1 MTDTFDSTDSGR
13 SGTPLRH
20 LQTVAFDGAFV
31 MRLGGELP
39 GVVCGYETYGELNA
53 QASNAVLV
61 CHAISGDSHVACHD
75 ADDEPGWWDALVGP
89 GRAVDTDVCFVVCAN
104 VLGGCRGSTGPG
116 SIDPATGRPY
126 GPGFPDVT
134 VEDMVDVQAK
144 LLDHL
149 GVTKLLAVIG
159 GSLGGHQAL
168 AWATRYPDRV
178 GACCAL
184 ATSTRL
190 TSQALAFDVVARNAI
205 QSDPDFHAGQ
215 YYDKASKPDTGL
227 AIARML
233 GHITYLSSQGM
244 SDRFDIDRDSPRQI
258 DTDFEAKF
266 SVGSYLAH
274 QGQRFVGRF
283 DANSYVTLSMAMD
296 LFDMGQTHDQRAEAF
311 GAATC
316 RWLVVSFSSD
326 WLFLPSQSR
335 EVVAALT
342 ARGQAVTYTEL
353 HTAAG
358 HDAFLMQEDV
368 KRFGPLVRAMIVSAE
383 AGTPPPDSDSLPPGS
398 DSSSSAQVE
407 ALSLIDERI
416 AELIKP
422 GESVLDLGCGDGRL
436 LAALRER
443 GAGRL
448 CGVEVKEPAIVA
460 TARRGLPVLDYD
472 LNKGLPEFS
481 DHSFDVV
488 VLSATLQAVGRI
500 DVLFDEML
508 RVGKRCVVSFANFAY
523 RDLREMYAEHGRSP
537 KAKGEYRYDWYDTP
551 NRRFPSIADVQDLL
565 TAKGA
570 TIHQGIYLDTQAGKV
585 IAADDD
591 PNLNADTA
599 VLVISREG

>member
-1 MTDTFDSTDSGR
+1 MTDTFDSTDSAR
-13 SGTPLRH
+13 SGSPLRH
-20 LQTVAFDGAFV
+20 LKTVAFDGPFK
-31 MRLGGELP
+31 MKLGGTLP
-39 GVVCGYETYGELNA
+39 GVTCAYETYGELNA
-53 QASNAVLV
+53 DASNAVLM
-61 CHAISGDSHVACHD
+61 CHAISGDSHVARHD
-75 ADDEPGWWDALVGP
+75 DQDEPGWWDTLVGP
-89 GRAVDTDVCFVVCAN
+89 GKAVDTDTHFVVCAN

-116 SIDPATGRPY
+116 SIDPETGKPY
-126 GPGFPDVT
+126 GPAFPDVT
-134 VEDMVDVQAK
+134 VEDMVHVQAK

-149 GVTKLLAVIG
+149 GVTKLAGVIG
-159 GSLGGHQAL
+159 GSLGGHQAMT
-168 AWATRYPDRV
+168 WATCYPDRV
-178 GACCAL
+178 GACCAI

-215 YYDKASKPDTGL
+215 YYDKPTKPDTGL

-233 GHITYLSSQGM
+233 GHITYLSSKGM
-244 SDRFDIDRDSPRQI
+244 ADRFDIDRDSPRQI

-296 LFDMGQTHDQRAEAF
+296 LFDLGHTHKQRVEAF
-311 GAATC
+311 KAATC
-316 RWLVVSFSSD
+316 RWLIVSFSSD
-326 WLFLPSQSR
+326 WLFLPLQSR

-342 ARGQAVTYTEL
+342 ARDQTVTYTEL
-353 HTAAG
+353 HTQAG
-358 HDAFLMQEDV
+358 HDAFLVQEDV
-368 KRFGPLVRAMIVSAE
+368 KRFGPLVRSVIQPPKE
-383 AGTPPPDSDSLPPGS
+383 ADGAVG
-398 DSSSSAQVE
+398 VE
-407 ALSLIDERI
+407 TQALSLIDQRI

-436 LAALRER
+436 LSALRDR

-448 CGVEVKEPAIVA
+448 CGVEVKEASIVA
-460 TARRGLPVLDYD
+460 TAKRGLPVLDYD
-472 LNKGLPEFS
+472 LNKGLPEFC
-481 DHSFDVV
+481 DNRFDVV

-508 RVGKRCVVSFANFAY
+508 RVGRRCVVSFANFAY
-523 RDLREMYAEHGRSP
+523 RELREMYAEHGRSP
-537 KAKGEYRYDWYDTP
+537 KATGQYHYDWYDTP

-570 TIHQGIYLDTQAGKV
+570 TIHQGIYFDTQSGKTIAG
-585 IAADDD
+585 DND

-599 VLVISREG
+599 VLVISREK

>member
-1 MTDTFDSTDSGR
+1 MTDTFDSTDAVR
-13 SGTPLRH
+13 SGSPLRH
-20 LQTVAFDGAFV
+20 LQTVVFDAPFK

-39 GVVCGYETYGELNA
+39 GVVCAYETYGSLNGD
-53 QASNAVLV
+53 ASNAVLV
-61 CHAISGDSHVACHD
+61 CHAISGDSHVARHD
-75 ADDEPGWWDALVGP
+75 PDDEPGWWDTLVGP
-89 GRAVDTDVCFVVCAN
+89 GKAIDTDTHFVICAN

-116 SIDPATGRPY
+116 SIDPKTHKPY
-126 GPGFPDVT
+126 GPGFPDVS

-149 GVTKLLAVIG
+149 GVKKLAGVIG
-159 GSLGGHQAL
+159 GSLGGHQAMV
-168 AWATRYPDRV
+168 WATRFPDRV
-178 GACCAL
+178 AACCAL

-205 QSDPDFHAGQ
+205 QTDPDFHAGQ
-215 YYDKASKPDTGL
+215 YYDKPTKPNTGL

-233 GHITYLSSQGM
+233 GHITYLSSKGM
-244 SDRFDIDRDSPRQI
+244 AERFDIDRHEPRQL
-258 DTDFEAKF
+258 DTDFESKF

-296 LFDMGQTHDQRAEAF
+296 LIDLGQTHDQRVERF
-311 GAATC
+311 SPATC
-316 RWLVVSFSSD
+316 RWLVLSFSSD

-342 ARGQAVTYTEL
+342 ARDQAVTYAEL
-353 HTAAG
+353 RTQSG
-358 HDAFLMQEDV
+358 HDGFLIDSDV
-368 KRFGPLVRAMIVSAE
+368 QRFGPLVRATI
-383 AGTPPPDSDSLPPGS
+383 GPDPEVDPSEG
-398 DSSSSAQVE
+398 AQAQ
-407 ALSLIDERI
+407 ALSLIDRRI
-416 AELIKP
+416 VELIKP
-422 GESVLDLGCGDGRL
+422 GESVLDLGCGGGRL
-436 LAALRER
+436 LSALRER
-443 GAGRL
+443 SAGRL
-448 CGVEVKEPAIVA
+448 CGVEVKERSIVA
-460 TARRGLPVLDYD
+460 TAQRGLPVLDYD

-481 DHSFDVV
+481 DDSFDVV
-488 VLSATLQAVGRI
+488 VLSATLQAI
-500 DVLFDEML
+500 DHIDTLFDEML

-523 RDLREMYAEHGRSP
+523 RELRDMYAKQGRSP
-537 KAKGEYRYDWYDTP
+537 KAKGEYSYDWYDTP

-570 TIHQGIYLDTQAGKV
+570 TIHQGIYLNTHEGK
-585 IAADDD
+585 IISDDHD

>member
-1 MTDTFDSTDSGR
+1 MTDTFDSTDAVR
-13 SGTPLRH
+13 SGSPLRH
-20 LQTVAFDGAFV
+20 LKTETFDGAFK
-31 MRLGGELP
+31 MRLGGTLP
-39 GVVCGYETYGELNA
+39 GVVCGYETYGVLNA
-53 QASNAVLV
+53 DASNAVLM
-61 CHAISGDSHVACHD
+61 CHAISGDSHVARHE

-89 GRAVDTDVCFVVCAN
+89 GRAVDTEKFFVICAN

-116 SIDPATGRPY
+116 SIDPETGRPY
-126 GPGFPDVT
+126 GPAFPDVT
-134 VEDMVDVQAK
+134 VEDMIDVQAK

-149 GVTKLLAVIG
+149 GVKKLAAVIG
-159 GSLGGHQAL
+159 GSLGGHQAM
-168 AWATRYPDRV
+168 AWAARYPQRV

-215 YYDKASKPDTGL
+215 YYGKPTHPDTGL

-296 LFDMGQTHDQRAEAF
+296 LFDMGQTHEQRVEAF

-316 RWLVVSFSSD
+316 RWLVVSYSSD

-342 ARGQAVTYTEL
+342 ARDQAVTYTEL
-353 HTAAG
+353 RTDSG
-358 HDAFLMQEDV
+358 HDAFLIEEDV
-368 KRFGPLVRAMIVSAE
+368 QRFGPLVRAMID
-383 AGTPPPDSDSLPPGS
+383 PPPDSASDMPPAPGCDSLPG
-398 DSSSSAQVE
+398 VE
-407 ALSLIDERI
+407 DEPLSLIDGRI
-416 AELIKP
+416 AQLIKP

-436 LAALRER
+436 LSALRDR

-448 CGVEVKEPAIVA
+448 CGVEVKEHSIVA
-460 TARRGLPVLDYD
+460 TAQRGLPVLDYD

-481 DHSFDVV
+481 DDSFDVV
-488 VLSATLQAVGRI
+488 VLSATLQAIGRI

-508 RVGKRCVVSFANFAY
+508 RVGRRCVVSFANFAY
-523 RDLREMYAEHGRSP
+523 RELREMYAEHGRSP
-537 KAKGEYRYDWYDTP
+537 KAKGEYHYDWYDTP
-551 NRRFPSIADVQDLL
+551 NRRFPSIADVQELL
-565 TAKGA
+565 ANKGA
-570 TIHQGIYLDTQAGKV
+570 TIHRGIYLDTQAGKV
-585 IAADDD
+585 IAEDDD

-599 VLVISREG
+599 VLVVSREG

>member
-1 MTDTFDSTDSGR
+1 MTDPFDSTDAVR
-13 SGTPLRH
+13 SGSPLRH
-20 LQTVAFDGAFV
+20 LQTVAFDAPFK

-39 GVVCGYETYGELNA
+39 GVVCGYETYGALNTD
-53 QASNAVLV
+53 ASNAVLV
-61 CHAISGDSHVACHD
+61 CHAISGDSHVARHD
-75 ADDEPGWWDALVGP
+75 AEDDLGWWDALVGP
-89 GRAVDTDVCFVVCAN
+89 GKAIDTDTHFVICAN

-116 SIDPATGRPY
+116 SIDPKTGGPY
-126 GPGFPDVT
+126 GPSFPDVT
-134 VEDMVDVQAK
+134 VEDMVDVQAM

-149 GVTKLLAVIG
+149 GVTKLAAVIG
-159 GSLGGHQAL
+159 GSLGGHQAM
-168 AWATRYPDRV
+168 AWATRYPQRV

-215 YYDKASKPDTGL
+215 YYDKPTRPDTGL

-244 SDRFDIDRDSPRQI
+244 SDRFDIDRNSPRQI

-296 LFDMGQTHDQRAEAF
+296 LFDMGQTHEQRVEAF
-311 GAATC
+311 APATC
-316 RWLVVSFSSD
+316 EWLVVSFSSD

-342 ARGQAVTYTEL
+342 ARDQAVTYTEL
-353 HTAAG
+353 RTGSG
-358 HDAFLMQEDV
+358 HDGFLIESDV
-368 KRFGPLVRAMIVSAE
+368 DRFGALVRAAIGPAE
-383 AGTPPPDSDSLPPGS
+383 AGPPG
-398 DSSSSAQVE
+398 DVE
-407 ALSLIDERI
+407 DEPLSLIDGRI
-416 AELIKP
+416 VALIQP

-436 LAALRER
+436 LSALRDR

-448 CGVEVKEPAIVA
+448 CGVEVKERAIVA
-460 TARRGLPVLDYD
+460 TAQRGLPVLDYD

-481 DHSFDVV
+481 NDSFDVV
-488 VLSATLQAVGRI
+488 VLSATLQAIGRI

-508 RVGKRCVVSFANFAY
+508 RVGRRCVVSFANFAY
-523 RDLREMYAEHGRSP
+523 RDLRQMYAEHGRSP
-537 KAKGEYRYDWYDTP
+537 KAQGEYSYDWYDTP
-551 NRRFPSIADVQDLL
+551 NRRFPSIADVEDLL

-570 TIHQGIYLDTQAGKV
+570 TIHRGIYLDTQAGKV
-585 IAADDD
+585 IAEDDD

-599 VLVISREG
+599 VLVISRVG